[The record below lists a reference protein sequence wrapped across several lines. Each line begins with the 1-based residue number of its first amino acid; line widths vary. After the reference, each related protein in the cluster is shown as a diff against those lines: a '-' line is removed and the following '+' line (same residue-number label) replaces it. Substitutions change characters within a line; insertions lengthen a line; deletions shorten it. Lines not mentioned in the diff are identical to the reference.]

1 MMNEHGKSD
10 SPIVPKKYANKVGPH
25 STAAEQM
32 EGSGLTKG
40 KEEQQN
46 TRQTQGWE
54 RVKSALGLL
63 HQQAKENKTK
73 RFTALMHHIYN
84 IDTLKAAYYS
94 LKRDAAP
101 GVDKETWT
109 SYGEALE
116 ANLQNLSEQLKRGA
130 YRPKPV
136 RRVYIPKPDG
146 RQRALG
152 VTALEDKIVQKATVT
167 VLNAIYEADF
177 VGFSYGFRPGRS
189 QHNALDALCAA
200 IMTRKVNWVLDA
212 DIRDFFTSVRG
223 EWLVKFIEHRIADKR
238 VVRLVQKWL
247 KAGVLEDGKI
257 EHDEEGVPQGASA
270 SPALANVYLH
280 YVYDLWVQWWRKRR
294 ARGEVTVVRF
304 ADDTIVGFQYKA
316 DAEQFLKELKE
327 RFLKFGLELHPEK
340 TRLIQFGRYA
350 SEKRGKRCKEKPESF
365 SFLGFTHICATT
377 KAGKF
382 TVLRLTIKKRLRAKV
397 AEIKTELRR
406 RMHAPIKTTGQ
417 WLTTVLTGHYRYY
430 GVPGN
435 FRPMTQFRYRIVRAW
450 RHVLRR
456 RSQRQRAINWTE
468 MSRLVDRWLPVPQ
481 LYHNHPL
488 GRIGV
493 IT

>member
-1 MMNEHGKSD
+1 MNEHGKSD
-10 SPIVPKKYANKVGPH
+10 SPIVPKKYANKAGPN
-25 STAAEQM
+25 STTAEHM
-32 EGSGLTKG
+32 EGRGLTEG
-40 KEEQQN
+40 NEAQQN
-46 TRQTQGWE
+46 TLQTQGWE
-54 RVKSALGLL
+54 SVKNALSLV
-63 HQQAKENKTK
+63 HRRAKEDKTI

-84 IDTLKAAYYS
+84 INTLAVAYYS

-101 GVDKETWT
+101 GVDMETWS
-109 SYGEALE
+109 SYGEVLE
-116 ANLQNLSEQLKRGA
+116 ENLQNLSEQLKRGA
-130 YRPKPV
+130 YQPKPV
-136 RRVYIPKPDG
+136 RRVFIPKPDG
-146 RQRALG
+146 RKRALG

-177 VGFSYGFRPGRS
+177 VGFSYGFRPGRN
-189 QHNALDALCAA
+189 QHNALDALYAA

-212 DIRDFFTSVRG
+212 DIRDFFTSVRS

-247 KAGVLEDGKI
+247 RAGVLEDGRV
-257 EHDEEGVPQGASA
+257 ESNEEGVPQGASA

-280 YVYDLWVQWWRKRR
+280 YAYDLWVQWWRKRR

-304 ADDTIVGFQYKA
+304 ADDTIVGFQYES

-350 SEKRGKRCKEKPESF
+350 ILNREERGKGKPDTF
-365 SFLGFTHICATT
+365 SFLGFTHSCATT
-377 KAGKF
+377 KDGKF
-382 TVLRLTIKKRLRAKV
+382 TVVRRTIKKRLRAKV
-397 AEIKTELRR
+397 KEIKDELRR
-406 RMHAPIKTTGQ
+406 RMHAPIKTTGL
-417 WLTTVLTGHYRYY
+417 WLQSVLLGHFRYY
-430 GVPGN
+430 GVSSN
-435 FRPMTQFRYRIVRAW
+435 SQAMAQIRYQIVRAW

-456 RSQRQRAINWTE
+456 RSQRQRAINWE
-468 MSRLVDRWLPVPQ
+468 KMARIADCWLPKPRI
-481 LYHNHPL
+481 YHNHPL